1 MTKLA
6 EKLFEKS
13 LRDCQHATYVGLSI
27 LINDGARAYGA
38 KTFEDALTTVALRA
52 FGRELSFDSVV
63 QLDYED
69 VSATSTAE
77 FLSELYKIGWLS
89 NPNFFQCMEKV
100 ANNEFETV
108 RRIKILHALLK
119 PSAIKLMKGSRD
131 DRFYF
136 YKQKIRARVNTVT
149 DTKDHLVCVDL
160 LKLLEDITS
169 TDNNS
174 NASSQV
180 MPKDNKFEQINTI
193 VNSIDFNNMK
203 DCLDKIVALGIKD
216 GEELSILVDVI
227 ITKAMTEPMH
237 IVDFAKLTCKLDG
250 FKFPEN
256 CKISFKLLL
265 TSRCQNKLVECAN
278 KKIDPHHVSGTYLL
292 VQFISE
298 LFKMGM
304 YEVKCIYLNLEMF
317 FRNEINCLNIVYC
330 INIMMRAIGQLIE
343 KLNPP
348 LIDYYFNY
356 FEFIVINS
364 QVKSYRSLVY
374 SKLIELRQNKW
385 ILPALAAANGVE
397 KNPEMKLATVVDKDE
412 EEIRELEQEAQR
424 AHSRSLVINLESF
437 EENNSESIVADLRKH
452 LTTKDRVKMLIKAML
467 KKSFTGFKIIKNC
480 ATLLRKL
487 DSLVIT
493 VEHEQ
498 TFKNI
503 LMEMLY
509 LEFIVSNSKR
519 NLNEAEMS
527 CLTNLIFIVGE
538 LYLQGVLNENEIYT
552 WLLHKHL
559 SNISVEYL
567 ASLSFMIAPKIQANG
582 DKRLGT
588 ILNMLETNI
597 DDGIRSMHIEI
608 NSEIVELQ
616 SALNE
621 RKNRID

>member
-13 LRDCQHATYVGLSI
+13 LRDGQHATYVGLSI

-38 KTFEDALTTVALRA
+38 KTFEDALITVAMRA

-100 ANNEFETV
+100 SNNEFETV

-119 PSAIKLMKGSRD
+119 PSAIKLMKSSRD

-136 YKQKIRARVNTVT
+136 YKQKIRARVSTLT
-149 DTKDHLVCVDL
+149 DTKDHLVCKDL

-169 TDNNS
+169 TDSNS
-174 NASSQV
+174 QA
-180 MPKDNKFEQINTI
+180 MPKDNKFEQITSV
-193 VNSIDFNNMK
+193 VNSINFSNMK
-203 DCLDKIVALGIKD
+203 DCLDTIVALGIKD
-216 GEELSILVDVI
+216 GEELTILVDVI
-227 ITKAMTEPMH
+227 ITKAMTEPTH
-237 IVDFAKLTCKLDG
+237 IVDYAKLTCKLDG

-278 KKIDPHHVSGTYLL
+278 NKIDPHHVSGTYLL

-304 YEVKCIYLNLEMF
+304 IEKECIYFNLEMF
-317 FRNEINCLNIVYC
+317 FRNENNCQNIVYC
-330 INIMMRAIGQLIE
+330 INIMMRAVGQLLE

-348 LIDYYFNY
+348 LIDHYFNF
-356 FEFIVINS
+356 FEFIVNTS
-364 QVKSYRSLVY
+364 QLKSYRSLVY
-374 SKLIELRQNKW
+374 KKLIELRQNKW
-385 ILPALAAANGVE
+385 ILPLLPVSNGVE
-397 KNPEMKLATVVDKDE
+397 NKPEIKLEKVVDKDE
-412 EEIRELEQEAQR
+412 EEIRELEQEAQK
-424 AHSRSLVINLESF
+424 AHSRSIVINLESF
-437 EENNSESIVADLRKH
+437 EENNSELIVADLRKQ
-452 LTTKDRVKMLIKAML
+452 LTTKDRVKMLIGTML
-467 KKSFTGFKIIKNC
+467 KKSFTEFNTIKNC
-480 ATLLRKL
+480 ATLLKKL
-487 DSLVIT
+487 ASFVAN

-509 LEFIVSNSKR
+509 SEFIVSNSKR

-527 CLTNLIFIVGE
+527 CLTSLIFIVGE
-538 LYLQGVLNENEIYT
+538 LYLQDVLSEDEIYT

-567 ASLSFMIAPKIQANG
+567 ATLSYMIAPKIQANG
-582 DKRLGT
+582 DKRLNT

-597 DDGIRSMHIEI
+597 DDGIRSMYMEI
-608 NSEIVELQ
+608 NSKIGELQ
-616 SALNE
+616 GAITE
-621 RKNRID
+621 RKN